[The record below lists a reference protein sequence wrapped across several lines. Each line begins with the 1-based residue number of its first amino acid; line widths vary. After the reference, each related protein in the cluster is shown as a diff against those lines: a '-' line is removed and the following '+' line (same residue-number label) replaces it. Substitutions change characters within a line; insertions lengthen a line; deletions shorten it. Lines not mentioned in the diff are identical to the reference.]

1 MLFRKFTAIVSL
13 AALSM
18 LGSCTSAYQNLL
30 RERDQEIR
38 ELNGRVASL
47 RSEKEDLERQ
57 LTTERAAPKDTG
69 AADKTGDKGA
79 AEASSSRQHELQNEL
94 GSEASVDYRNGK
106 LHIGVEDSVTF
117 TSGSHQLKD
126 TAHKTLTKI
135 ATVLKR
141 DFGNCK
147 IYVEGHTD
155 SDPIVK
161 TKDKYDDNRD
171 LSAKRAN
178 AVARYLIEQGV
189 PESRIVIVGYGQF
202 DPKDPKS
209 KERNRRVEIVPVR
222 N

>member
-1 MLFRKFTAIVSL
+1 MFRKFTLLVTL
-13 AALSM
+13 AALSL
-18 LGSCTSAYQNLL
+18 LGSCTSTYQNLL

-47 RSEKEDLERQ
+47 RSEKEDIERQ
-57 LTTERAAPKDTG
+57 LTTERAAPKDSGADKG
-69 AADKTGDKGA
+69 AADKGA

-106 LHIGVEDSVTF
+106 LHIGVEDTVTF
-117 TSGSHQLKD
+117 GSGSHQLKD
-126 TAHKTLTKI
+126 SAHKILTKI
-135 ATVLKR
+135 AGVLKR

-147 IYVEGHTD
+147 IFVEGHTD

-178 AVARYLIEQGV
+178 AVARFLIEQGV
-189 PESRIVIVGYGQF
+189 PESRIIIVGYGQF